1 MIYWRDGITVVPNK
15 EKNVYNSA
23 QACKETISNLPAVC
37 IGETVDVEAATR
49 GTEVGP
55 LRGTFRNN
63 R

>member
-1 MIYWRDGITVVPNK
+1 MLLQWCLTRERMYIIVPK
-15 EKNVYNSA
+15 LVK
-23 QACKETISNLPAVC
+23 QTISNLPAVC

>member
-1 MIYWRDGITVVPNK
+1 MVLQCLTRKRMYIIVPK
-15 EKNVYNSA
+15 LVK
-23 QACKETISNLPAVC
+23 QTISNLPAVC